1 MSKKYTVQ
9 KLDKTDKK
17 GKKISE
23 TIKLIAND
31 NNFIAFQDAN
41 KVYKELAK
49 KYNTKNIQ
57 VLLHSP
63 AGYRTYKK
71 AGEEIDDLYIELE
84 DYYTKNRIT
93 VRNTNFDKLVD
104 VEYIFVNPKVNN
116 NKILRKK

>member
-9 KLDKTDKK
+9 KLEKTDKK

-31 NNFIAFQDAN
+31 NNFISFQDAN

-63 AGYRTYKK
+63 TGYSTYKSP
-71 AGEEIDDLYIELE
+71 GTELNDLYIELE
-84 DYYTKNRIT
+84 DYYTKT
-93 VRNTNFDKLVD
+93 LSTFRNTNFDKLVD